1 MSARQL
7 QDLLSSVVKL
17 PAAAGHSAVSSAPN
31 AVNLAAA
38 RRSPTVS
45 AFGCSDRRCHLSR
58 HRHRHNSSSSDLVYF
73 SPVGGGGGGGGGGE
87 EDEEGYV
94 EAGGEDDGAEDGY
107 YNHVDMYGRVVE
119 EGEATPAQGRNGLST
134 GGQFN

>member
-17 PAAAGHSAVSSAPN
+17 PAAAGHSAAVSSAPS
-31 AVNLAAA
+31 ASSAATGLSLAA

-73 SPVGGGGGGGGGGE
+73 SPAGGGGGGG
-87 EDEEGYV
+87 
-94 EAGGEDDGAEDGY
+94 AGTGAAARAAGARAAGDDVMSSGDKWKG
-107 YNHVDMYGRVVE
+107 MFGRL
-119 EGEATPAQGRNGLST
+119 RNRT
-134 GGQFN
+134 KHKRR

>member
-17 PAAAGHSAVSSAPN
+17 PAAAGHSAVSSAPS
-31 AVNLAAA
+31 AASATGLSLAA

-73 SPVGGGGGGGGGGE
+73 SPAGGGGGG
-87 EDEEGYV
+87 
-94 EAGGEDDGAEDGY
+94 AGTGAARAAGASAAGDDVMSSGDKWKG
-107 YNHVDMYGRVVE
+107 MFGRL
-119 EGEATPAQGRNGLST
+119 RNRT
-134 GGQFN
+134 KHKRR

>member
-31 AVNLAAA
+31 AVNLAGA

-73 SPVGGGGGGGGGGE
+73 SPAGGGGGGGG
-87 EDEEGYV
+87 
-94 EAGGEDDGAEDGY
+94 AGTRAGARDDVMSSGDKWKG
-107 YNHVDMYGRVVE
+107 MFGRL
-119 EGEATPAQGRNGLST
+119 RNRT
-134 GGQFN
+134 KHKRR

>member
-17 PAAAGHSAVSSAPN
+17 PAAAGHSAAVSSAPS
-31 AVNLAAA
+31 ASATSLNLAA

-73 SPVGGGGGGGGGGE
+73 SPAGGGGGGGG
-87 EDEEGYV
+87 
-94 EAGGEDDGAEDGY
+94 AGTGAGARAGAGDDVMSSGDKWKG
-107 YNHVDMYGRVVE
+107 MFGRL
-119 EGEATPAQGRNGLST
+119 RNRT
-134 GGQFN
+134 KHKRR

>member
-17 PAAAGHSAVSSAPN
+17 PAAAGHSAAVSSAPS
-31 AVNLAAA
+31 ASATSLNLAA

-73 SPVGGGGGGGGGGE
+73 SPAGGGGGGGG
-87 EDEEGYV
+87 
-94 EAGGEDDGAEDGY
+94 AGTGAGARAGAGRRAACAFMLSFDVSRDTRPAST
-107 YNHVDMYGRVVE
+107 HVYGSHVSDV
-119 EGEATPAQGRNGLST
+119 
-134 GGQFN
+134 

>member
-31 AVNLAAA
+31 AVNLA

-73 SPVGGGGGGGGGGE
+73 SPVGGGGGG
-87 EDEEGYV
+87 
-94 EAGGEDDGAEDGY
+94 AGTAAAAARAGDDVMSSGDKWKG
-107 YNHVDMYGRVVE
+107 MFGRL
-119 EGEATPAQGRNGLST
+119 RNRT
-134 GGQFN
+134 KHKRR

>member
-73 SPVGGGGGGGGGGE
+73 SPVGGGGGGGG
-87 EDEEGYV
+87 
-94 EAGGEDDGAEDGY
+94 AGTAAARAAGARAGDDVMSSGDKWKG
-107 YNHVDMYGRVVE
+107 MFGRL
-119 EGEATPAQGRNGLST
+119 RNRT
-134 GGQFN
+134 KHKRR

>member
-17 PAAAGHSAVSSAPN
+17 PVVSANASAVS
-31 AVNLAAA
+31 AVNSSPAASVVVSAA
-38 RRSPTVS
+38 RSPVVA

-73 SPVGGGGGGGGGGE
+73 SPVGGG
-87 EDEEGYV
+87 
-94 EAGGEDDGAEDGY
+94 AGDDVMSSGDKWKG
-107 YNHVDMYGRVVE
+107 MFGRL
-119 EGEATPAQGRNGLST
+119 RNRT
-134 GGQFN
+134 KHKRR

>member
-17 PAAAGHSAVSSAPN
+17 PVVSANASAVS
-31 AVNLAAA
+31 AVNSSPAASVVVSAA
-38 RRSPTVS
+38 RSPVVA

-73 SPVGGGGGGGGGGE
+73 SPVGGGGGGGGG
-87 EDEEGYV
+87 
-94 EAGGEDDGAEDGY
+94 
-107 YNHVDMYGRVVE
+107 
-119 EGEATPAQGRNGLST
+119 T
-134 GGQFN
+134 GGGGGGGGDCVMSSGDKWKGMFGRLRNRTKHKRR